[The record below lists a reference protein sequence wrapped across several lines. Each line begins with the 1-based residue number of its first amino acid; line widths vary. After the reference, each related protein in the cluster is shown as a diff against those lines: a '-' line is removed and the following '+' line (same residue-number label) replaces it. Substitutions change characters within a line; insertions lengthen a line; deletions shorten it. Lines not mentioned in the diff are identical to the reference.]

1 MKKKEAENVQET
13 AAKSK
18 KKIDLPSSPQRIRQ
32 SRAPGTKPLKV
43 ADDPRFSQAVQN
55 YEAGLK
61 ALQSHKYDKAKACL
75 RKGGRRSRAPNCADR
90 AAVHLNTC
98 NQQLNRDSTNFKT
111 PEEQFDY
118 AVSLMNMGDY
128 VSAREIFED
137 VSPRKHP
144 KLDFVWY
151 GAAAL
156 NCLMGHFPDAITGL
170 NEAIRLNPA
179 NRFQARN
186 DSDFKS
192 LADDPRFTELLY
204 PDTSAEVSVR
214 RPKVALLAAC
224 QSGHAELHQFRRS
237 APDES
242 RRHGRRHGTLHAAA
256 RPETARDPGRRGIR
270 STGYFPSSPSCRPSS
285 R

>member
-13 AAKSK
+13 KGKTK
-18 KKIDLPSSPQRIRQ
+18 KQPDLLASSTGSEIRAR
-32 SRAPGTKPLKV
+32 SAKPLKV

-61 ALQSHKYDKAKACL
+61 ALQSHKYDKAKACFEKL
-75 RKGGRRSRAPNCADR
+75 VGGSSPELADR
-90 AAVHLNTC
+90 ALVHLNTC
-98 NQQLNRDSTNFKT
+98 NQQLNRDPAKFKT
-111 PEEQFDY
+111 PEEQYDY

-128 VSAREIFED
+128 IRAREVFSD
-137 VSPRKHP
+137 LSQQHP

-156 NCLMGHFPDAITGL
+156 NCLMGHFPDAIAGL

-192 LADDPRFTELLY
+192 LSDDPRFTELLY
-204 PDTSAEVSVR
+204 PDTSAEVPSDS
-214 RPKVALLAAC
+214 PKW
-224 QSGHAELHQFRRS
+224 HF
-237 APDES
+237 
-242 RRHGRRHGTLHAAA
+242 
-256 RPETARDPGRRGIR
+256 
-270 STGYFPSSPSCRPSS
+270 
-285 R
+285 

>member
-1 MKKKEAENVQET
+1 MKKKQAENVQET
-13 AAKSK
+13 ESKLK
-18 KKIDLPSSPQRIRQ
+18 KKIDLPATSTGPELRPRT
-32 SRAPGTKPLKV
+32 AKPLKV

-61 ALQSHKYDKAKACL
+61 ALQSHKYDKAKTFFE
-75 RKGGRRSRAPNCADR
+75 KIVGGASPELCDR

-98 NQQLNRDSTNFKT
+98 NQQLNRNSAKFKT
-111 PEEQFDY
+111 PEEQYDY

-128 VSAREIFED
+128 VSAREVFGD
-137 VSPRKHP
+137 LSQKHP

-156 NCLMGHFPDAITGL
+156 SCLMGHFPDAISGL

-204 PDTSAEVSVR
+204 PDTSAEV
-214 RPKVALLAAC
+214 
-224 QSGHAELHQFRRS
+224 
-237 APDES
+237 
-242 RRHGRRHGTLHAAA
+242 
-256 RPETARDPGRRGIR
+256 
-270 STGYFPSSPSCRPSS
+270 PSDSQKWRF
-285 R
+285 